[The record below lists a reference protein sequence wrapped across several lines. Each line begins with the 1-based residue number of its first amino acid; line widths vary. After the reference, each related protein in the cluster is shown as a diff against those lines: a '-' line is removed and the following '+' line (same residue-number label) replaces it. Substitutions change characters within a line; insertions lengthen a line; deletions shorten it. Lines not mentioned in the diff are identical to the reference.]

1 MSSEENK
8 KNLEYWNEL
17 HKNYERN
24 EIVSDDWLRIFNPII
39 DEARGPAIDLGCGSG
54 NDTLYLLNR
63 HKKVIPCDGSMNA
76 IVNIRKNFPEV
87 KESICFD
94 MMDKFPFANNSIDLI
109 IADLCLHYFRKDET
123 IAILKE
129 IRRVLVNKGHMLIR
143 VNSMNDINHGAGQ
156 GKEIEPH
163 LYMTSDGRL
172 KRYFDYKDIYDYFN
186 MFDIKYIR
194 EETMK
199 RYKLEKKNYVV
210 DVRNRS

>member
-1 MSSEENK
+1 
-8 KNLEYWNEL
+8 
-17 HKNYERN
+17 
-24 EIVSDDWLRIFNPII
+24 
-39 DEARGPAIDLGCGSG
+39 
-54 NDTLYLLNR
+54 
-63 HKKVIPCDGSMNA
+63 
-76 IVNIRKNFPEV
+76 
-87 KESICFD
+87 
-94 MMDKFPFANNSIDLI
+94 MMDKFPFANNSTDLI

-210 DVRNRS
+210 DVRNRC